1 MGLRFTGI
9 RGRLLFISLLAL
21 LPTVALGFYELSRQ
35 GALARLDV
43 RAQIEQ
49 LANAGADHQ
58 EARLRGAR
66 ELLVTLAHLPQ
77 ITEGDPAA
85 CQRLLDEV
93 SERYR
98 QYQQISVHETDG
110 RVRCSIGN
118 PSEPTAR
125 LEEAHLRAAIATR
138 EFALGR
144 VAAHPDRMACAYP
157 VVQANGTVDAVV
169 SARLAFDGQAA
180 AGASVALLDDDGDLV
195 ARGLDGGEALGSLA
209 SALQGG
215 VSIAEGPGP
224 DGGQRVYAF
233 RRLALGGASP
243 GALLAVSQPREAVL
257 ALGRRRL
264 QQELLT
270 LGGVS
275 VLLLLGVSLVAHRLV
290 VRPVDQLLQSA
301 SRLGDGDRAARTGL
315 AHGDDELGRLARAYD
330 EMADTLERSDTQL
343 RLTLADLTETLAF
356 RLLVESV
363 KDYAIVMIDPEG
375 RVVTW
380 NQGAERIK
388 GYQRSEI
395 LGRHI
400 SSFYTP
406 EDLTAGR
413 PERTLQAALADG
425 RREDLEWRVRKDG
438 SRFWATITTTSIR
451 DHDGR
456 LRGFSQVTR
465 DLTERRQA
473 EETLR
478 SLSQRLLM
486 AQEEERRRI
495 ARELHDEIGQ
505 VLTTVKFSLQS
516 LERQPSGDVIKQRL
530 ESSVAHVDRAIQEVR
545 DLSLQLRPSILD
557 ELGLPAALRWYLSK
571 ATREAQV
578 KLRHDIEPFDERLP
592 IEVEVACFRVVQEAF
607 TNVVRHAKASHVEVT
622 LARRAGVLELC
633 LRDDGQGFDIP
644 HARARAAGGECMG
657 LSGMQERVSL
667 VGGRVQM
674 TSAPG
679 AGTEVRAWFPLTAE
693 FDRKVDAPP
702 HETS

>member
-1 MGLRFTGI
+1 MGFPFTGI

-21 LPTVALGFYELSRQ
+21 LPTAALGWFEFAHQRRQ
-35 GALARLDV
+35 AHLD
-43 RAQIEQ
+43 AHGQ
-49 LANAGADHQ
+49 LAQRARDDAERQ
-58 EARLRGAR
+58 AQRLRQAR

-77 ITEGDPAA
+77 ITEGDPVA
-85 CQRLLDEV
+85 CRQLLAEV

-98 QYQQISVHETDG
+98 QYEQIAVYETDG
-110 RVRCSIGN
+110 RLRCATGQAVEDLE
-118 PSEPTAR
+118 PSQ
-125 LEEAHLRAAIATR
+125 LQAAAATR
-138 EFALGR
+138 RFTLGR
-144 VAAHPDRMACAYP
+144 SLGQPGQIACAYP
-157 VVQANGTVDAVV
+157 VVGANGAVGAVV
-169 SARLAFDGQAA
+169 ATRLPLETQISDGT
-180 AGASVALLDDDGDLV
+180 SIALLDTDGNLLAHGADRIG
-195 ARGLDGGEALGSLA
+195 APASLA
-209 SALQGG
+209 APLVSSSA
-215 VSIAEGPGP
+215 IAEGPGL
-224 DGGQRVYAF
+224 DGSPRVYAF
-233 RRLALGGASP
+233 QRVGLGSDSQGV
-243 GALLAVSQPREAVL
+243 LLAVSKTQAAMQ
-257 ALGRRRL
+257 ALGQRQLVR
-264 QQELLT
+264 ELAT

-290 VRPVDQLLQSA
+290 VRPVDRLLLSA

-388 GYQRSEI
+388 GYQRAEI

-406 EDLTAGR
+406 EDLAAGR
-413 PERTLQAALADG
+413 PERTLQAALAEG
-425 RREDLEWRVRKDG
+425 RCEDLEWRVRKDG

-478 SLSQRLLM
+478 GLSQRLLM

-505 VLTTVKFSLQS
+505 VLTSVKFSLQS
-516 LERQPSGDVIKQRL
+516 LERQPSGEIVKQRL
-530 ESSVAHVDRAIQEVR
+530 ESSVAHVDHAIQEVR

-571 ATREAQV
+571 ATREAPI
-578 KLRHDIEPFDERLP
+578 KLRHDIEPFEERLP
-592 IEVEVACFRVVQEAF
+592 IEIEVACFRVMQEAF
-607 TNVVRHAKASHVEVT
+607 TNIVRHAKAANVEVE
-622 LARRAGVLELC
+622 LVRRAGVLELRV
-633 LRDDGQGFDIP
+633 RDDGQGFDLKR
-644 HARARAAGGECMG
+644 ARARAAGGECMG

-667 VGGRVQM
+667 VGGRVEM
-674 TSAPG
+674 TSSPG
-679 AGTEVRAWFPLTAE
+679 AGTELRAWFPLTAE
-693 FDRKVDAPP
+693 FDHKVDAAS
-702 HETS
+702 HEAS

>member
-1 MGLRFTGI
+1 MRLLFSGI

-21 LPTVALGFYELSRQ
+21 LPTAALGLYELARQ
-35 GALARLDV
+35 RDLAQLDARGQLEPLARANGD
-43 RAQIEQ
+43 RQEQ
-49 LANAGADHQ
+49 
-58 EARLRGAR
+58 RLRAAR

-77 ITEGDPAA
+77 IADGDIGA
-85 CQRLLDEV
+85 CGQLLGEV

-98 QYQQISVHETDG
+98 QYEQLLVVEPDG
-110 RVRCSIGN
+110 HVRCSIGRGLAG
-118 PSEPTAR
+118 EW
-125 LEEAHLRAAIATR
+125 RATSVQRALDTR
-138 EFALGR
+138 EFAVGAVPGQASR
-144 VAAHPDRMACAYP
+144 IACAYP
-157 VVQANGTVDAVV
+157 VVTATGAVSGLV
-169 SARLAFDGQAA
+169 VAVLPFDDGQPGDTELTLLDVTGNLLAHGA
-180 AGASVALLDDDGDLV
+180 AGAAPLNGPLAASVGLAE
-195 ARGLDGGEALGSLA
+195 APGLDGAPR
-209 SALQGG
+209 
-215 VSIAEGPGP
+215 I
-224 DGGQRVYAF
+224 YAF
-233 RRLALGGASP
+233 RRLVLGGGEP
-243 GALLAVSQPREAVL
+243 LALLAISQSREAVL
-257 ALGRRRL
+257 ARGRQRLRR
-264 QQELLT
+264 ELLV

-275 VLLLLGVSLVAHRLV
+275 VLLLLGVSFVGHRLV
-290 VRPVDQLLQSA
+290 VKPVEQLLDSA
-301 SRLGDGDRAARTGL
+301 SRLRDGDHAARTGM

-330 EMADTLERSDTQL
+330 DMAATLERSDTQL
-343 RLTLADLTETLAF
+343 RLTLADLTESLAF

-388 GYQRSEI
+388 GYQRAEI
-395 LGRHI
+395 MGRHV
-400 SSFYTP
+400 SLFYTP
-406 EDLTAGR
+406 EDLAAGR
-413 PERTLQAALADG
+413 PERTLQTALAEG
-425 RREDLEWRVRKDG
+425 RGEDLEWRVRKDG
-438 SRFWATITTTSIR
+438 SRFWASTTTTSIR

-505 VLTTVKFSLQS
+505 ILTTVKFSLQS
-516 LERQPSGDVIKQRL
+516 LERQPSGEVIKQRL
-530 ESSVAHVDRAIQEVR
+530 ESSVAHVDHAIQGVR

-557 ELGLPAALRWYLSK
+557 ELGLPAALRWYLTK
-571 ATREAQV
+571 ATRETQM
-578 KLRHDIEPFDERLP
+578 KLQHDIEPFDERLP

-607 TNVVRHAKASHVEVT
+607 TNVVRHAKAQHFNVALV
-622 LARRAGVLELC
+622 RRDGVLELRV
-633 LRDDGQGFDIP
+633 RDDGVGFDLP
-644 HARARAAGGECMG
+644 RARARAAQGECMG

-679 AGTEVRAWFPLTAE
+679 AGTELQAWFPLNAE
-693 FDRKVDAPP
+693 PDRRLAVGL